1 MKKRPVLA
9 FVPAILAV
17 LSFLCF
23 AMPFL
28 SMTVWGQ
35 TVSASGFELLDTSGV
50 PGSYIFGFLLAILNI
65 FIAVGAIFA
74 RKLNI
79 AVAPVSFFAFLFV
92 IIGMGDSG
100 ADFAVGLIFFILL
113 SIANIVCP
121 FLALKA
127 TKKKAQPVAA
137 PAFCKNCGSQIAPDA
152 AFCNNCGTPRE

>member
-1 MKKRPVLA
+1 MKKRPILA

-23 AMPFL
+23 ALPFL
-28 SMTVWGQ
+28 TMTFWGQ
-35 TVSASGFELLDTSGV
+35 TASASGFELLDESGV
-50 PGSYIFGFLLAILNI
+50 PGSYIFGFLLTILNVLL
-65 FIAVGAIFA
+65 AVIAIFA

-92 IIGMGDSG
+92 LIGMGDTG
-100 ADFAVGLIFFILL
+100 ADFGVGLIFFIIL
-113 SIANIVCP
+113 SIANVVCP

-127 TKKKAQPVAA
+127 TKKKVQPVAA